1 MGRRGN
7 HHSLTPPTSTKQNP
21 DPVSKQIGLLDGLV
35 GTHAAAYV
43 TDRHGTVANPA
54 VPCRLRELM
63 HQLAE
68 LTFERDGRYPRWWRA
83 VGEKP

>member
-1 MGRRGN
+1 MF
-7 HHSLTPPTSTKQNP
+7 
-21 DPVSKQIGLLDGLV
+21 SKQIELLDALV
-35 GTHAAAYV
+35 GAHAGAYV

-54 VPCRLRELM
+54 VACRLRELM

-68 LTFERDGRYPRWWRA
+68 LTFDRDGRYPRWWRA

>member
-1 MGRRGN
+1 V
-7 HHSLTPPTSTKQNP
+7 
-21 DPVSKQIGLLDGLV
+21 VSKQIELLDGLV

-43 TDRHGTVANPA
+43 TDWHGTVANPA

>member
-1 MGRRGN
+1 
-7 HHSLTPPTSTKQNP
+7 
-21 DPVSKQIGLLDGLV
+21 V
-35 GTHAAAYV
+35 HADAYV

-68 LTFERDGRYPRWWRA
+68 LTFERDGGYPRWWRA
-83 VGEKP
+83 LGEKP